1 MKKPADIIV
10 ELESN
15 NSRLF
20 KESVIIR
27 EMELDNL
34 ELFEGLKYACDRLIT
49 FGVNEKTVPY
59 KSKTDG
65 IPVDNISFYEFKEYL
80 EKFVNREITGNAA
93 RDLLTQICNKTS
105 FHTWNNWYRRI
116 LVKDL
121 KCGVNE
127 KTINNCSKKSKNTQF
142 EISTFSCQLAQDSRN
157 SPEKMTGRKMLSE
170 KLDGTRV
177 LSILYPD
184 GKVDQ
189 FSRNGKE
196 LLNFAVIREQLS
208 KIALKIKTPIVLDG
222 EVMSSSFQA
231 LMTQLYRKEDVQTND
246 SVLYLF
252 DLLTLEEFKVG
263 YSAIPQTIRTTDLEE
278 LFTEEFDNVKVLTNK
293 YVDLDTEQGKLE
305 FNVFNNQCIESG
317 KEGIMIKEPMAPY
330 ECKRSSSWLK
340 LKPVLTLDLEVVDL
354 QEGED
359 KYEGMMGAI
368 VCKGVEDGKEIEVNV
383 GSGFTDEQRGLFWS
397 NKYDVIGKIA
407 EVKCDVITQ
416 NQNGGYSLRF
426 PVFMRLRG
434 FEKGE
439 KL

>member
-27 EMELDNL
+27 EMELNNEEFFD
-34 ELFEGLKYACDRLIT
+34 GIRYACDKLIT
-49 FGVNEKTVPY
+49 FGVSEKTVPY
-59 KSKTDG
+59 NEKEESN
-65 IPVDNISFYEFKEYL
+65 VDLVPFSEFNKIL
-80 EKFVNREITGNAA
+80 EDLIKRSVTGNAA
-93 RDLLTQICNKTS
+93 KDLLLEICNKTS
-105 FHTWNNWYRRI
+105 NHTWNNWYRRI

-127 KTINNCSKKSKNTQF
+127 KTINNCSKKSKKKQF
-142 EISTFSCQLAQDSRN
+142 EIPTFSCQLAQDSRN
-157 SPEKMTGRKMLSE
+157 YSEKMTGRKMLSE

-196 LLNFAVIREQLS
+196 LPNFTEIKNQLS
-208 KIALKIKTPIVLDG
+208 NIALKLKKPIVLDG

-252 DLLTLEEFKVG
+252 DLLTLEEFKAG
-263 YSAIPQTIRTTDLEE
+263 YSDVPQTIRTTDLED
-278 LFTEEFDNVKVLTNK
+278 LFVDDLDNIKVLTNK

-305 FNVFNNQCIESG
+305 FNIFNKQCIESG
-317 KEGIMIKEPMAPY
+317 KEGVMIKDPMAPY

-340 LKPVLTLDLEVVDL
+340 LKPVLTFDLEVVDL
-354 QEGED
+354 IEGDD
-359 KYEGMMGAI
+359 KYVGKLGAI
-368 VCKGVEDGKEIEVNV
+368 VCRGIEDGKEIEVNV
-383 GSGFTDEQRGLFWS
+383 GSGFTDEQRELFWS
-397 NKYDVIGKIA
+397 NKYGVIGKIA